1 MSLLCRCCGYVSA
14 RKPKVVMVD
23 FFQSTCSDVQ
33 IMPILVGSML
43 LGISEHTTFLC
54 KIQIFKKEVKSKA
67 L

>member
-1 MSLLCRCCGYVSA
+1 
-14 RKPKVVMVD
+14 MVD

-54 KIQIFKKEVKSKA
+54 KTQIFKKEVKSKA